1 MLPNWAVEK
10 STAPLAFSEQGTNH
24 GCFFFFFFFFF
35 WKVMPYSRQRK
46 AAKQVMQN
54 LGDGITPK
62 GVGQERN
69 S

>member
-1 MLPNWAVEK
+1 
-10 STAPLAFSEQGTNH
+10 
-24 GCFFFFFFFFF
+24 
-35 WKVMPYSRQRK
+35 MPYSRQRK